1 MDDLASKWKKL
12 SLSHREGK
20 SEVISRNKHY
30 QEFLV
35 VAKFLTKRNVML
47 WQKHSGLYDVLLRI
61 LTLEMLV
68 IIISCLLLNLSWMWI
83 RF

>member
-20 SEVISRNKHY
+20 SVVISRNKQY

-47 WQKHSGLYDVLLRI
+47 WQKHSGLYGI
-61 LTLEMLV
+61 H
-68 IIISCLLLNLSWMWI
+68 
-83 RF
+83 